1 MLDRRYEET
10 MTKEER
16 KAFEKEKL
24 GQMTGKEKLEYF
36 WMYYKV
42 WLLIP
47 VALIVAIYLGVTM
60 YRGMN
65 EEILLNLV
73 LIDSTANDYE
83 ELSEELRES
92 LGAEKD
98 NQTVRVNGNITSG
111 AYQGEAAFS
120 TLIGTESADVVICPE
135 SFYRQYE
142 GDVLEEAAVVTDNQW
157 LQEKAGIE
165 YEPVYICIVKN
176 TPNPENAQVFVDI
189 AEE

>member
-1 MLDRRYEET
+1 MTCWTGRYEET

-24 GQMTGKEKLEYF
+24 GQMTGKEKLEYL

-111 AYQGEAAFS
+111 AYQGGGC
-120 TLIGTESADVVICPE
+120 I
-135 SFYRQYE
+135 FYFDRNRV
-142 GDVLEEAAVVTDNQW
+142 GRRGRLPGKLFPA
-157 LQEKAGIE
+157 I
-165 YEPVYICIVKN
+165 
-176 TPNPENAQVFVDI
+176 
-189 AEE
+189 